1 MPLYEYKCAK
11 CQVVIEKI
19 QKFSDEPL
27 KVHEGCGGELERLMG
42 KPSLRFK
49 GSGFYIT
56 DYKKSGSSQ
65 PSKNGKGSESKSET
79 KSESKSEP
87 QSESKPAAPSDAK
100 ASAPSGGSTSPKQA

>member
-11 CQVVIEKI
+11 CELVLEKI

-27 KVHEGCGGELERLMG
+27 TVHDDCGGELERLMG

-56 DYKKSGSSQ
+56 DYKKSGGSE
-65 PSKNGKGSESKSET
+65 PSKNGKGSGTESQSESKSET
-79 KSESKSEP
+79 KSESKSE
-87 QSESKPAAPSDAK
+87 SKSDTKAATPSAGSSSAK
-100 ASAPSGGSTSPKQA
+100 KD